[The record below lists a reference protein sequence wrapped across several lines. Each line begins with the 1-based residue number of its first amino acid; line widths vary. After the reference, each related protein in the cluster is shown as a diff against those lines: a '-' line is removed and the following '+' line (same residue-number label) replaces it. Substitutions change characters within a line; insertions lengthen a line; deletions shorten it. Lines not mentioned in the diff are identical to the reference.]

1 MARSELRAKPEG
13 RSGLK
18 PPRGVSRTDDIIH
31 DVLCRRDDCRGWAA
45 QMGRFTRA
53 IRGFFGRFLSGVE
66 QRNPEILLENAV
78 QDELDNLKKLQVAA
92 ARTMAYEKMLSNDA
106 ASKQK
111 VIVARERQAREL
123 ASRGQRGA
131 AVEVV
136 QQKQEAQASV
146 AEIEGRLEE
155 ARRNSQEMEQAF
167 RDQERRYN
175 DVVRERAAL
184 MEEHQRSRALRTAN
198 EARANIS
205 LSDSSRDLDK
215 ARQSI
220 RQTSYEAQAIGE
232 LGTSETE
239 RQIAAAEIDIKRLD
253 AERELETIELQM
265 GLRDSIEAGEP
276 SEDVSAEQPAEEVQ
290 VEQPGEG
297 EQESRG

>member
-1 MARSELRAKPEG
+1 
-13 RSGLK
+13 
-18 PPRGVSRTDDIIH
+18 
-31 DVLCRRDDCRGWAA
+31 
-45 QMGRFTRA
+45 MGRFTRA

-66 QRNPEILLENAV
+66 QRNPQILLENAV
-78 QDELDNLKKLQVAA
+78 QDELENLKKLQVAA

-106 ASKQK
+106 VTKQK
-111 VIVARERQAREL
+111 TLAVKERQAREL
-123 ASRGQRGA
+123 ASRGQREA
-131 AVEVV
+131 AIEVV
-136 QQKQEAQASV
+136 QQKQEAEASLV
-146 AEIEGRLEE
+146 DIESRLEE
-155 ARRNSQEMEQAF
+155 ARKNSQELEQAF

-220 RQTSYEAQAIGE
+220 RQSSYEAQAIGE

-253 AERELETIELQM
+253 AERELEIMEVQM
-265 GLRDSIEAGEP
+265 GLREPEKIEAAPTEEAAEP
-276 SEDVSAEQPAEEVQ
+276 Q
-290 VEQPGEG
+290 VEETEENP
-297 EQESRG
+297 RG

>member
-1 MARSELRAKPEG
+1 
-13 RSGLK
+13 
-18 PPRGVSRTDDIIH
+18 
-31 DVLCRRDDCRGWAA
+31 
-45 QMGRFTRA
+45 MGRFTRA

-78 QDELDNLKKLQVAA
+78 QDELENLKKLQVAA

-106 ASKQK
+106 VTKQK
-111 VIVARERQAREL
+111 TLAVKERQAREL
-123 ASRGQRGA
+123 ASRGQREA
-131 AVEVV
+131 AIEVV
-136 QQKQEAQASV
+136 QQKQEAQASL
-146 AEIEGRLEE
+146 ADIE
-155 ARRNSQEMEQAF
+155 ARLGEARKNSQELEQAF

-198 EARANIS
+198 EARSNIS

-220 RQTSYEAQAIGE
+220 RQASYEAEAIGE
-232 LGTSETE
+232 LGTSDTD

-253 AERELETIELQM
+253 AEQELEMMEVQM
-265 GLRDSIEAGEP
+265 GLREPEKIEA
-276 SEDVSAEQPAEEVQ
+276 APAEETAEPPIEEPEE
-290 VEQPGEG
+290 EQ
-297 EQESRG
+297 RG